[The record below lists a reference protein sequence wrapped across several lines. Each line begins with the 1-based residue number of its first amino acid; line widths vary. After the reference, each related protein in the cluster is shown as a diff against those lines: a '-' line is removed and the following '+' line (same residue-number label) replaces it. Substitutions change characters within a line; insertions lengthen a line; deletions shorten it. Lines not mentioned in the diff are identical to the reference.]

1 MFLGS
6 LSVCAYVCLCVH
18 ACGWRHSRLACH
30 RLLVWVMN
38 LEKVMDGVFCRLEQ
52 HTTPEI
58 FRTPLHELCLS
69 IKLLRLGPIGQFMMK
84 AVEPP
89 PVDAVIE
96 AEALLRGLSV
106 CLPACLCL
114 FVCLLASLSVCLS
127 LVKWS
132 RLLLYIFVHVD
143 GCFLFFC
150 IRNERVI
157 LYFIDCVSL
166 LLCFLPAYIWS
177 QADYVFGLSVCLWVT
192 SGHYFCFRQ
201 EFLIISLSQVASCS
215 SDLLDL

>member
-1 MFLGS
+1 
-6 LSVCAYVCLCVH
+6 
-18 ACGWRHSRLACH
+18 
-30 RLLVWVMN
+30 MN

-127 LVKWS
+127 LVK
-132 RLLLYIFVHVD
+132 
-143 GCFLFFC
+143 
-150 IRNERVI
+150 
-157 LYFIDCVSL
+157 
-166 LLCFLPAYIWS
+166 
-177 QADYVFGLSVCLWVT
+177 
-192 SGHYFCFRQ
+192 
-201 EFLIISLSQVASCS
+201 
-215 SDLLDL
+215 